1 MLYDCTLME
10 KKKKL
15 YQAAGTGVHRNSYSA
30 TRSRASRGMESSGT
44 CIQLLEF
51 KSAAG

>member
-10 KKKKL
+10 EKKKS
-15 YQAAGTGVHRNSYSA
+15 YQAAGTGVRRNSYSA
-30 TRSRASRGMESSGT
+30 TRSRASPGIESSGT

-51 KSAAG
+51 VSAAG